1 MYCRLSKLDGELIMS
16 VMEHQKTLIRI
27 YEERPDQI
35 PVPPEQPQK
44 LSNQELTIARV
55 RQRAYYFAGTYN
67 FQVLPALFGGKIPAL
82 PFRVVAAYPQ
92 ETACHYKGLG
102 IFATRAVIV
111 VKRGGCSFGTKLRA
125 VQDVG
130 GAGMLLV
137 NSDESLIPLMTDSRE
152 LKGLMIWGAS
162 INLINGTAILDILAK
177 SKNLPT
183 LVKIAPREAENATT
197 AVN

>member
-1 MYCRLSKLDGELIMS
+1 MFIWDEAK
-16 VMEHQKTLIRI
+16 V
-27 YEERPDQI
+27 
-35 PVPPEQPQK
+35 
-44 LSNQELTIARV
+44 IALC
-55 RQRAYYFAGTYN
+55 YM
-67 FQVLPALFGGKIPAL
+67 KIPCVPGAL
-82 PFRVVAAYPQ
+82 QLY
-92 ETACHYKGLG
+92 
-102 IFATRAVIV
+102 
-111 VKRGGCSFGTKLRA
+111 RA